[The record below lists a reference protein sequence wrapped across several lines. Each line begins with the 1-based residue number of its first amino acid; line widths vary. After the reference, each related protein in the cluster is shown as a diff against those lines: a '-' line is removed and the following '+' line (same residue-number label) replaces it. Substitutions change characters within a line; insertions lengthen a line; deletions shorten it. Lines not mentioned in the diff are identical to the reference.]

1 MADVPL
7 ENPSCSMQHCV
18 LQYREKHVVRQL
30 TLEEHRGLFQA
41 FVQEP
46 HVIPYLMDLE
56 STNGTFLN
64 GDKLEGARYYEIRNK
79 DVVRFGES
87 TREYVFMRK

>member
-1 MADVPL
+1 MPL

-18 LQYREKHVVRQL
+18 VQYREKHVVRQL
-30 TLEEHRGLFQA
+30 SVEEQTARGVFQA

-46 HVIPYLMDLE
+46 VVIPYLMDLD

-87 TREYVFMRK
+87 TREYVFMKK